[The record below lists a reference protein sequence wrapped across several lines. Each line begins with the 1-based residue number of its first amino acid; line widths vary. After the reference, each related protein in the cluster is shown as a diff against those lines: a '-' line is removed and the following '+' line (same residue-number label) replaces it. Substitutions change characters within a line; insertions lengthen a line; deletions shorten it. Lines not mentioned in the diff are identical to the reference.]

1 MHIFQVTCHWLS
13 QKISFVAGCIPGA
26 ISKCFLCFRLH
37 TRSFLKRFPIFQVA
51 YQGLPQKISYV
62 SGCIPGAVSKDS
74 GAIPWQ
80 DVIVTEMKEGGIFW
94 AHIGE
99 DTMKRVAE
107 VQAVLNKGGLETV
120 DRVLKGE
127 SVAVFGK
134 IQDTPCFLRAQV
146 GITIF
151 ALSAGFKCKH
161 NIGRTGNS
169 RPLNLSSCP
178 LFPILIT
185 VKFPN

>member
-1 MHIFQVTCHWLS
+1 M
-13 QKISFVAGCIPGA
+13 
-26 ISKCFLCFRLH
+26 
-37 TRSFLKRFPIFQVA
+37 FQVA
-51 YQGLPQKISYV
+51 YQGLSQKISYV

-107 VQAVLNKGGLETV
+107 VQAALNKGGLERV

-134 IQDTPCFLRAQV
+134 IQDTPCFLRAEV
-146 GITIF
+146 GIGITI
-151 ALSAGFKCKH
+151 LNYLLVSSV
-161 NIGRTGNS
+161 NIILEEQVL
-169 RPLNLSSCP
+169 PDHLNFQVAHYSQY
-178 LFPILIT
+178 
-185 VKFPN
+185 